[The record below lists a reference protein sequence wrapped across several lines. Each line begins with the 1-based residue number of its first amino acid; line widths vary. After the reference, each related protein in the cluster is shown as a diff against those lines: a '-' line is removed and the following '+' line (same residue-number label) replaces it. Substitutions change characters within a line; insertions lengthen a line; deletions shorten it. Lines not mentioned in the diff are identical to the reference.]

1 MIAIAH
7 TIVVGIYMV
16 NSNSLCEF
24 EHSCPQSSGLELEA
38 TKELLARRTREQLQE
53 IWQRKQS

>member
-1 MIAIAH
+1 VIAIAH
-7 TIVVGIYMV
+7 TVVVGR
-16 NSNSLCEF
+16 SCSDSLCEF
-24 EHSCPQSSGLELEA
+24 EHSCPQSNGLELEA

>member
-1 MIAIAH
+1 VVAIAH
-7 TIVVGIYMV
+7 TIVVNRSCSDI
-16 NSNSLCEF
+16 LCAF
-24 EHSCPQSSGLELEA
+24 EHSCPQSSSLELEA